1 MKRTIL
7 LFEDRDEQRELV
19 HHALL
24 EAMRGDGEVKDF
36 RPGIGGVQ
44 DGTHETK
51 LEKDIQTA
59 PNAPA
64 DLIVRIE
71 VCPATRRT
79 TAACLKIQSDMS
91 LTYSGCPIAGMREGI
106 ETMIPIS

>member
-1 MKRTIL
+1 MG
-7 LFEDRDEQRELV
+7 
-19 HHALL
+19 
-24 EAMRGDGEVKDF
+24 GDGEVKDF
-36 RPGIGGVQ
+36 LPGIGGVQ

-51 LEKDIQTA
+51 LAKDIQTA

-64 DLIVRIE
+64 DLIVADRDLSGYAE
-71 VCPATRRT
+71 NYRG
-79 TAACLKIQSDMS
+79 CLKIQSDMS